1 MTLSDLIAF
10 SALIVSIFAL
20 PISYILGARGLKI
33 TDHLVSD
40 NLEVRNTAMRGLIYK
55 LDALKT
61 FFTPKFI

>member
-33 TDHLVSD
+33 Q
-40 NLEVRNTAMRGLIYK
+40 LIMESSQNYLICAILFLQK
-55 LDALKT
+55 R
-61 FFTPKFI
+61 